1 LFVAVL
7 WVLKLFSRILGTSVL
22 FVMVAQDIT
31 LAEATP
37 VTQEFLWIY
46 RLSLGS
52 KLFVIFGVVESIGVL
67 WLYKRKDF
75 GDEQQQVTLTR
86 VDSKGP
92 ELEDAVMEM
101 EETRN
106 FIDEEAPQSYVH
118 DEHSGERD
126 HSKGEKE
133 TSASFTTN
141 KVDSSRSQ
149 SWKSMVLMPGRAFVS
164 AFEVHEED
172 SERRKLIKRLRA
184 ADLACFFLFS
194 ITYTIMLLC
203 LYALL

>member
-1 LFVAVL
+1 MDSE
-7 WVLKLFSRILGTSVL
+7 KGSDT
-22 FVMVAQDIT
+22 DIT
-31 LAEATP
+31 LSEVTP

-52 KLFVIFGVVESIGVL
+52 KLFVIFGVVESIVLL

-75 GDEQQQVTLTR
+75 GDEQQQVTLAR
-86 VDSKGP
+86 VDSNGP
-92 ELEDAVMEM
+92 ELEDEVMEI

-106 FIDEEAPQSYVH
+106 FIDEEAPQNYVR
-118 DEHSGERD
+118 DGEHSGEHN
-126 HSKGEKE
+126 HSKDEKE
-133 TSASFTTN
+133 TAASFTTD

-149 SWKSMVLMPGRAFVS
+149 RWKSIVLLPGRVFDS
-164 AFEVHEED
+164 AFKVHEKD

-184 ADLACFFLFS
+184 ADLACFVLFS
-194 ITYTIMLLC
+194 ITYTIMLIC